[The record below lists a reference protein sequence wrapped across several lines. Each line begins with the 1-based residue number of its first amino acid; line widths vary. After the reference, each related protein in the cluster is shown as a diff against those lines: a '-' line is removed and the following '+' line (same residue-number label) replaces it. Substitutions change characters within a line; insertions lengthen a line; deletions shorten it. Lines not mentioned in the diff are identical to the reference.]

1 MNDIDIIKALECCGT
16 ARLRELHTGENPC
29 SNCPMQDCEDCEVEL
44 PDCALDLIK
53 RQQAEIEQLTDKH
66 WSECR
71 QIMHYSDELREAI
84 EKQTPSSK
92 RAPFDDEAITC
103 GNCDSD
109 ITDSD
114 FTHCPYCGQKLDWS
128 CLSNTETTFE
138 CDGKTYIIQF
148 DDGEE

>member
-1 MNDIDIIKALECCGT
+1 MTNEEIFEAVKSCSDGTCSKCPLKDDYEDVEECMD
-16 ARLRELHTGENPC
+16 RLMC
-29 SNCPMQDCEDCEVEL
+29 Y
-44 PDCALDLIK
+44 ALDLIE
-53 RQQAEIEQLTDKH
+53 RQQAEIEQLTDK
-66 WSECR
+66 
-71 QIMHYSDELREAI
+71 
-84 EKQTPSSK
+84 QTPNSK
-92 RAPFDDEAITC
+92 RAPFDNEAITC

-128 CLSNTETTFE
+128 CLSDTETTFE